1 MNVALIDPF
10 ELHNE
15 LPEVVEKRIEPPSS
29 SVTCCTFNRRGN
41 LLAGAL
47 CTFHFAFI
55 PSLYTPVKS
64 ETSLS
69 LSHTHTHRLTP
80 DDVSEDTRGKIER
93 VLQRTCSV
101 AGGPFARAR
110 ARGGCS

>member
-69 LSHTHTHRLTP
+69 LSHTHTHRSLTCAP
-80 DDVSEDTRGKIER
+80 PSPSLLLHLSLSLSLAI
-93 VLQRTCSV
+93 S
-101 AGGPFARAR
+101 
-110 ARGGCS
+110 

>member
-69 LSHTHTHRLTP
+69 LSHTHTHTHRSLTCAP
-80 DDVSEDTRGKIER
+80 PSPSLLLHLSLSLSLAI
-93 VLQRTCSV
+93 S
-101 AGGPFARAR
+101 
-110 ARGGCS
+110 